1 MEPALNPDDEL
12 QYLITVLGKVVS
24 DVRRVASW

>member
-1 MEPALNPDDEL
+1 METALNPDYEL

-24 DVRRVASW
+24 DVRRVASG